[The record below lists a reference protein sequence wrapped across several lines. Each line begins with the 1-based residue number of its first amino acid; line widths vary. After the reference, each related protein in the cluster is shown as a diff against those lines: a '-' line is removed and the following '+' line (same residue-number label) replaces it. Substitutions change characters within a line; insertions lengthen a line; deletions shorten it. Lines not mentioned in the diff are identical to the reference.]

1 MTIEYKQS
9 LTELNM
15 ILHLMDKAY
24 FDKLPSKF
32 LTFLESNMDETYIP
46 NISKDIPINEQELKK
61 DTKVLLSLLYRNYW
75 CDNEKKAELKEK
87 DAIAKIEYEKQ
98 IREKYNP
105 DNLFKDIRKEKAIVE
120 SVEIEQPNEKSLVEY
135 DDTKWYQK
143 IINKILVFFKTI
155 KKK

>member
-15 ILHLMDKAY
+15 ILHLMDKTY

-32 LTFLESNMDETYIP
+32 LAFLESNMDESYIP

-75 CDNEKKAELKEK
+75 CDDEKKAKLKEK
-87 DAIAKIEYEKQ
+87 DAIAKLEYERQ

-105 DNLFKDIRKEKAIVE
+105 DNLFKDTRKESVIAEPVEIEGQKEKALI
-120 SVEIEQPNEKSLVEY
+120 EY

-143 IINKILVFFKTI
+143 IINKILVFFKNI